1 MPVNSDIF
9 KYATA
14 VRDSVTKEQQEYIQS
29 LYTKWSKDVKKQAEY
44 YEKLS
49 TSSSDFSS
57 YYYNHLYKQM
67 QAQSKEIAN
76 GVYTNIKDGMAQ
88 VSDAVVKDMSDWMAI
103 MGFSP
108 KDTNMALAYIPQSTV
123 NALVTGSVYGKP
135 GSWSLSSAIWSDN
148 EKTLKDIYAIMGQGV
163 ASQMGIKEIADMLSQ
178 YVDPKKQLKWSG
190 PNGGPKICKKA
201 VDYNAQRLART
212 LVQHSYQQ
220 SFVAATKDNPFIT
233 EYVWLSNGPRVCPI
247 CANRDGQHFKKD
259 KLPLDH
265 PNGMCTMEPVVVDNL
280 TDKIADWVNAEDG
293 TYPEIDAFALKMGYD
308 PLKYKLPAMKL
319 DDIKKQY
326 GNSSY
331 KYCKSWFKKLPDD
344 AQNAVEKMVQESGL
358 TTNAWYKKNIYGGG
372 QDVVDDA
379 MKAAVKVAKKDAKV
393 AAKAV
398 NEVLDSKVDDVAKA
412 VKPVTGNSDLDDDI
426 YKFIKKHGMQDID
439 DSYGFLDFLE
449 TMSDND
455 YDELMGLLKKYG
467 VNKSDFDD
475 TLDMSMLKIA
485 KNGNAKEQAAKKAV
499 KETAEDVA
507 DDVAKA
513 AAKKAPSK
521 VDDVVSIMNKVDH
534 APSKSEI
541 DAAKKAVTELTDQKK
556 ALDEAKKK
564 LTTDV
569 NGFDK
574 TAVKRYENI
583 LKKYDKDGWNKVA
596 DYLEKQIGWG
606 NYSKFTDELN
616 DAINSNID
624 EFIKMNAKAAKAKEK
639 LEEGL
644 KWAEDAGY
652 GEWYK
657 ISERQ
662 TFMRRLQSE
671 VNYQY
676 LKGDLSKLPEG
687 LVKGIDE
694 AFEKYI
700 GVTKDRFNLY
710 NSLSSQMDDVKAKLS
725 VINSELKVQKAIAKG
740 ATKEFAAKSYDE
752 AMSYLKDISYN
763 FYKQEVVKK
772 SDAFV
777 DAINDI
783 CDKAKTKDVK
793 KAFQK
798 YSSGQI
804 KSDKFDSMIDLAQ
817 EYKSGLHKV
826 EKTVSSFDPS
836 DYTEAAKKAAKSYSN
851 RNVAD
856 KALRKWLDE
865 GWDALDDNQKFGV
878 WKYTENS
885 NPMNKPLSG
894 YANGSWK
901 RSDFV
906 GVGNADWGTEDQ
918 WRHLGSDFAKKF
930 GKNGTNRVDHAAAI
944 ADLTTAIDNYELEES
959 MWLVRGSDT
968 NGLAGMFEGAGFDF
982 DDVKKIFDS
991 AGDSY
996 KQFEGVTIQN
1006 HAFTS
1011 TGIADDAGFDGSVK
1025 YKIYAPR
1032 GTRAIYAE
1040 PQSYYGN
1047 TIGGE
1052 ELYTVGH
1059 TKHGVGGEAEMILQR
1074 GTEFRI
1080 TNIRK
1085 TGYGRYEIE
1094 MEIIDQPK
1102 YFGTGF
1108 EQTINNGLTSFKR

>member
-1 MPVNSDIF
+1 MEGGDGASDVFLFNEKGVHEMPINSDIF

-14 VRDSVTKEQQEYIQS
+14 VRDSVTKEQQEYIKG
-29 LYTKWSKDVKKQAEY
+29 LYEQWSEDVKKQAEY

-49 TSSSDFSS
+49 TGSSDFSS
-57 YYYNHLYKQM
+57 YYYNHLYNQM

-88 VSDAVVKDMSDWMAI
+88 VSDAVVKDMTGWMAI

-148 EKTLKDIYAIMGQGV
+148 EKTLKDIYAIMGQGI
-163 ASQMGIKEIADMLSQ
+163 ASQMGIKEIADKLSQ
-178 YVDPKKQLKWSG
+178 YVNPNKQLKWSG
-190 PNGGPKICKKA
+190 PNGGPKVYKKS

-220 SFVAATKDNPFIT
+220 SFVAATKDNPFIK
-233 EYVWLSNGPRVCPI
+233 EYVWLSNGPRVCPV
-247 CANRDGQHFKKD
+247 CADRDGQHFKKD

-265 PNGMCTMEPVVVDNL
+265 PNGMCTMEPVVVENL
-280 TDKIADWVNAEDG
+280 TDQIANWVNAEDG
-293 TYPEIDAFALKMGYD
+293 TYPEIDAFAKKFGYD
-308 PLKYKLPAMKL
+308 ASKYNTLPKMTLA
-319 DDIKKQY
+319 DIKKQY
-326 GNSSY
+326 TFGIESKIPAKWY
-331 KYCKSWFKKLPDD
+331 KNLPEDV
-344 AQNAVEKMVQESGL
+344 QQTVTKIHQESGL
-358 TTNAWYKKNIYGGG
+358 KWTQWYQKNIMNGG
-372 QDVVDDA
+372 QDVTDD
-379 MKAAVKVAKKDAKV
+379 MLKAAAKAAKKDTKV

-398 NEVLDSKVDDVAKA
+398 NEVKDKADDLAAKATKSVMGNDDFDDEIFDFMMKYNAKPTPHGFGYEEFINYTMEDWMDEELAAIFKKYGKNLDNYWDDLDELFSNIAKKGKKVVSKADDIVDDVAKV
-412 VKPVTGNSDLDDDI
+412 VK
-426 YKFIKKHGMQDID
+426 
-439 DSYGFLDFLE
+439 
-449 TMSDND
+449 
-455 YDELMGLLKKYG
+455 
-467 VNKSDFDD
+467 
-475 TLDMSMLKIA
+475 KI
-485 KNGNAKEQAAKKAV
+485 
-499 KETAEDVA
+499 
-507 DDVAKA
+507 
-513 AAKKAPSK
+513 
-521 VDDVVSIMNKVDH
+521 DH

-556 ALDEAKKK
+556 VLDEAKKK
-564 LTTDV
+564 LTMDV

-574 TAVKRYENI
+574 KTMKRYENVV
-583 LKKYDKDGWNKVA
+583 KKYNQDGWDKVEGYLVKEIGYE
-596 DYLEKQIGWG
+596 DYG
-606 NYSKFTDELN
+606 KFSRELTDALIE
-616 DAINSNID
+616 NSD
-624 EFIKMNAKAAKAKEK
+624 DFIKHSKKIAEAKEK
-639 LEEGL
+639 LEESL
-644 KWAEDAGY
+644 KWADEVGY
-652 GEWYK
+652 GDWYK
-657 ISERQ
+657 NSEKQR
-662 TFMRRLQSE
+662 FINRMRRE
-671 VNYQY
+671 ANYQY
-676 LKGDLSKLPEG
+676 INGNYDKLPKAI
-687 LVKGIDE
+687 VKRFDD

-700 GVTKDRFNLY
+700 GTTKTRFDLY
-710 NSLSSQMDDVKAKLS
+710 DSLSGQLSDVKAKLS

-772 SDAFV
+772 SDVFM
-777 DAINDI
+777 DAVNDI

-826 EKTVSSFDPS
+826 EKTFASFDPN
-836 DYTEAAKKAAKSYSN
+836 DYTEAAKKLAKSYTDRSK
-851 RNVAD
+851 AD
-856 KALRKWLDE
+856 KVLRKWLDE
-865 GWDALDDNQKFGV
+865 GWDHLDDNQKYSV

-906 GVGNADWGTEDQ
+906 GVGNADWGTEDN
-918 WRHLGSDFAKKF
+918 WRYLGSDFAKKF
-930 GKNGTNRVDHAAAI
+930 GKNGTNHVDHASAI

-959 MWLVRGSDT
+959 MWLVRGSTTD
-968 NGLAGMFEGAGFDF
+968 GLAGMFEGAGFDF

-991 AGDSY
+991 SGDAY

-1025 YKIYAPR
+1025 YKIYAPK

-1040 PQSYYGN
+1040 PQSHYGN
-1047 TIGGE
+1047 TISGE

-1059 TKHGVGGEAEMILQR
+1059 RKHGVGGEAEMILQR

-1080 TNIRK
+1080 TSIRQ
-1085 TGYGRYEIE
+1085 TGWGRYEIE
-1094 MEIIDQPK
+1094 MEIVDQPK

-1108 EQTINNGLTSFKR
+1108 EQTINNGLTSFKK

>member
-1 MPVNSDIF
+1 MEGGDGASDVFLFNEKGVHEMPINSDIF

-14 VRDSVTKEQQEYIQS
+14 VRDSVTKEQQEYIKG
-29 LYTKWSKDVKKQAEY
+29 LYEQWSEDVKKQAEY

-49 TSSSDFSS
+49 TGSSDFSS
-57 YYYNHLYKQM
+57 YYYNHLYNQM

-88 VSDAVVKDMSDWMAI
+88 VSDAVVKDMTGWMAI

-148 EKTLKDIYAIMGQGV
+148 EKTLKDIYAIMGQGI
-163 ASQMGIKEIADMLSQ
+163 ASQMSIKEIADKLSQ
-178 YVDPKKQLKWSG
+178 YVNPNKQLKWSG
-190 PNGGPKICKKA
+190 PNGGPKIYKKS

-220 SFVAATKDNPFIT
+220 SFVAATKDNPFIK

-247 CANRDGQHFKKD
+247 CADRDGQHFKKD

-265 PNGMCTMEPVVVDNL
+265 PNGMCTMEPVVVENL
-280 TDKIADWVNAEDG
+280 TDQIANWVNAEDG
-293 TYPEIDAFALKMGYD
+293 TYPEIDAFAKKFGYD
-308 PLKYKLPAMKL
+308 ASKYNTLPKMTLA
-319 DDIKKQY
+319 DIKKQY
-326 GNSSY
+326 TFGIDAKTPSKWY
-331 KYCKSWFKKLPDD
+331 KSLPKDVQD
-344 AQNAVEKMVQESGL
+344 TVSKIHQESGL
-358 TTNAWYKKNIYGGG
+358 KWTQWYQKNIMNGG
-372 QDVVDDA
+372 QDVTDD
-379 MKAAVKVAKKDAKV
+379 MLKAAAKAAKKDTKV

-398 NEVLDSKVDDVAKA
+398 NKIKDEADDLAAKAAKSVMGNDDFDDEIFDFMMKYNAKPTPHGFGYEEFINYTMEDWMDEELAAIFKKYGKNLDNYWDDLDELFSNIAKKGKKVVSKADDVVDDVAKV
-412 VKPVTGNSDLDDDI
+412 VK
-426 YKFIKKHGMQDID
+426 
-439 DSYGFLDFLE
+439 
-449 TMSDND
+449 
-455 YDELMGLLKKYG
+455 
-467 VNKSDFDD
+467 
-475 TLDMSMLKIA
+475 KI
-485 KNGNAKEQAAKKAV
+485 
-499 KETAEDVA
+499 
-507 DDVAKA
+507 
-513 AAKKAPSK
+513 
-521 VDDVVSIMNKVDH
+521 DH

-556 ALDEAKKK
+556 VLDEAKKK
-564 LTTDV
+564 LTMDV

-574 TAVKRYENI
+574 KTMKRYENVV
-583 LKKYDKDGWNKVA
+583 KKYNQDGWDKVEGYLVKEIGYE
-596 DYLEKQIGWG
+596 DYG
-606 NYSKFTDELN
+606 NFSRELTDALIE
-616 DAINSNID
+616 NSD
-624 EFIKMNAKAAKAKEK
+624 DFIKHSKKIAEAKEK
-639 LEEGL
+639 LEESL
-644 KWAEDAGY
+644 KWADEVGY
-652 GEWYK
+652 GDWYK
-657 ISERQ
+657 NSEKQR
-662 TFMRRLQSE
+662 FINRMRRE
-671 VNYQY
+671 ANYQY
-676 LKGDLSKLPEG
+676 INGNYDKLPKAI
-687 LVKGIDE
+687 VKRFDD

-700 GVTKDRFNLY
+700 GTTKTRFDLY
-710 NSLSSQMDDVKAKLS
+710 DSLSGQLSDVKAKLN

-772 SDAFV
+772 SDVFM
-777 DAINDI
+777 DAVNDI

-826 EKTVSSFDPS
+826 EKTFASFDPN
-836 DYTEAAKKAAKSYSN
+836 DYTEAAKKLAKSYTDRSK
-851 RNVAD
+851 AD
-856 KALRKWLDE
+856 KVLRKWLDE
-865 GWDALDDNQKFGV
+865 GWDRLDDNQKYSV

-918 WRHLGSDFAKKF
+918 WRYLGSDFAKKF
-930 GKNGTNRVDHAAAI
+930 GKNGTNHVDHAGAI

-959 MWLVRGSDT
+959 MWLVRGSTTD
-968 NGLAGMFEGAGFDF
+968 GLAGMFEGAGFDF

-991 AGDSY
+991 SGDAY

-1025 YKIYAPR
+1025 YKIYAPK

-1040 PQSYYGN
+1040 PQSHYGN
-1047 TIGGE
+1047 TISGE

-1059 TKHGVGGEAEMILQR
+1059 RKHGVGGEAEMILQR

-1080 TNIRK
+1080 TNIRQ
-1085 TGYGRYEIE
+1085 TGWGRYEIE
-1094 MEIIDQPK
+1094 MEIVDQPK

-1108 EQTINNGLTSFKR
+1108 EQTINNGLTSFKK